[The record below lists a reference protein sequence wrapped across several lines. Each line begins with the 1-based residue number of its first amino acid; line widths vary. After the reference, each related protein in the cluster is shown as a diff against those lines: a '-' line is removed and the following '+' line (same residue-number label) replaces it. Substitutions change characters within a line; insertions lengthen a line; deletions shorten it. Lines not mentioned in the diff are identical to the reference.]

1 VLSGRHFTVF
11 QALGRNGTLTF
22 CSRSRGRSLQL
33 LQPCSRALL
42 EQYVDSDH
50 CVLENPLEPAIHPTA
65 HSDDPLPLWPSLN
78 GGFVNSN
85 RTSVS
90 RMVPVVPFLVRGRPF
105 HERIR

>member
-1 VLSGRHFTVF
+1 MLSGRHFTVF

-50 CVLENPLEPAIHPTA
+50 CVLENPLEPAIHPLTRTIHYRSGHPSTA
-65 HSDDPLPLWPSLN
+65 VSSTQIEPLCPEW
-78 GGFVNSN
+78 
-85 RTSVS
+85 S
-90 RMVPVVPFLVRGRPF
+90 RSFPF
-105 HERIR
+105 